1 MTGSQRGIRRE
12 RQVLEL
18 LRDDGWLA
26 FRAPGS
32 LGVADI
38 VAVRA
43 LPIIVSPSSTIVT
56 SQVRLIEVK
65 STAQGPYEHF
75 GPADRAKLKA
85 AAELAGATAYLAWW
99 PSRGKL
105 VWLEASGWIE

>member
-18 LRDDGWLA
+18 LRNEGWLA

-32 LGVADI
+32 LGVADVI
-38 VAVRA
+38 AMRKRG
-43 LPIIVSPSSTIVT
+43 LLDISSE
-56 SQVRLIEVK
+56 VRLIEVK
-65 STAQGPYEHF
+65 STAKGPYEHF